1 MAKKLYLYIYTPYR
15 ELDRNWEDR
24 VDGVLEE
31 LMDEGGQGGCRSSRR
46 CQAI

>member
-1 MAKKLYLYIYTPYR
+1 MAKKLDG

-24 VDGVLEE
+24 VDGVDGVLEE

-46 CQAI
+46 RQAI